1 MKRFFF
7 VLLLL
12 CCGLLSF
19 AAEQSDQYCYI
30 FNQDSQIEERDA
42 PVIHSVKKNDWFLS
56 DKLYNPEK
64 DSYATIDGKTYKAL
78 GAYHLMTEEEYE
90 SVLSGKKNEPE
101 TPERDCRNCY
111 FHGAWDC
118 RHPKSYGV
126 CERYVPIHE

>member
-30 FNQDSQIEERDA
+30 FNQDSQI
-42 PVIHSVKKNDWFLS
+42 
-56 DKLYNPEK
+56 
-64 DSYATIDGKTYKAL
+64 DGKTYKAL
-78 GAYHLMTEEEYE
+78 GAYHLMTEEEYG

-111 FHGAWDC
+111 FYGAWDC
-118 RHPKSYGV
+118 RHPKS
-126 CERYVPIHE
+126 